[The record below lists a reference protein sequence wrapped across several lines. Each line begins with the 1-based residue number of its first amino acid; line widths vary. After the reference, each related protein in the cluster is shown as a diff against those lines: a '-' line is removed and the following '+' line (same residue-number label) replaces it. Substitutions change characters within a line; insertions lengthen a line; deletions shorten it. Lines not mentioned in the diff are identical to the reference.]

1 MYQVF
6 EYIYI
11 YIQNKKGEIRYKIG
25 IDRSIVRKNR
35 WINFSL
41 DITRHFSIH
50 PLFARSNNVRML
62 TNPRATRESRDVPKG
77 EGEREGRDAWR
88 SIFTRRNLA
97 KHPRQVD
104 RMRFERAW

>member
-1 MYQVF
+1 
-6 EYIYI
+6 
-11 YIQNKKGEIRYKIG
+11 
-25 IDRSIVRKNR
+25 
-35 WINFSL
+35 
-41 DITRHFSIH
+41 
-50 PLFARSNNVRML
+50 ML